1 LSRSVGLLVGGTG
14 CALLLRRDFESR
26 VALGEQEIKKG
37 RFPMTPQ
44 PNDWRHL
51 AEQASNELNPE
62 KMMELVHEL
71 NRVLEKREQTE
82 HQQRHQNQ

>member
-1 LSRSVGLLVGGTG
+1 MCTIAQTRFRIQNS
-14 CALLLRRDFESR
+14 
-26 VALGEQEIKKG
+26 LGEQEIKKG

-51 AEQASNELNPE
+51 AEQASNEMNPE
-62 KMMELVHEL
+62 KMMELIGEL
-71 NRVLEKREQTE
+71 NRVLERREQTE